1 MSTPGNGQFADVESL
16 SHHVAQQCEVLGYQT
31 TQLSG
36 NKNPLTHSL
45 EIRNKSESIAVQVK
59 NHKAKTNIAQVCK
72 FSEFLDLDS
81 SNRFTSG
88 WLISTSGFSKP
99 ALTHVRTERPSNLKL
114 GTCTPYG
121 IRWNYDPQNAELD
134 ARDPDET
141 SDSQA
146 GTNKQAITYIGVFTC
161 KGGVGKT
168 TVAAHLAGA
177 FALQG
182 YDVILVD
189 LDPDRNLRKLFIED
203 QSSEDETASLYVPAH
218 RKGFTGSTITVLNAE
233 EWDEQQYPE
242 IKIVICDCSPV
253 LNENPARFIR
263 RFDYCLIPTTLSPL
277 GIAKNG
283 DVIIRTF
290 RHIRSINQQAEM
302 LTLINCYN
310 DDGSFVRRNRLLL
323 TALEQHIITY
333 QKEDKKCELINPLDA
348 KIRRNDNLL
357 YWGFHIVDGTKPRL
371 AFNEI
376 FGRSVPR
383 TDFLQL
389 AEYLENKTTIRELK
403 KTGDNETD
411 PSPTIEV
418 AA

>member
-1 MSTPGNGQFADVESL
+1 MSTPGNGQFADAESL

-36 NKNPLTHSL
+36 NKNALMHSL
-45 EIRNKSESIAVQVK
+45 EISNKGDSIAVQVK

-81 SNRFTSG
+81 SDRFTSG

-121 IRWNYDPQNAELD
+121 IRWNYDPQNADLD
-134 ARDPDET
+134 ARDSDET
-141 SDSQA
+141 SCSQA
-146 GTNKQAITYIGVFTC
+146 GPNDQAITYIGVFTC

-189 LDPDRNLRKLFIED
+189 LDPERNLRKLFIED

-263 RFDYCLIPTTLSPL
+263 RFDYCLVPTTLSPL

-290 RHIRSINQQAEM
+290 RHIRSMNQQADM

-323 TALEQHIITY
+323 NALEKHIISY

-411 PSPTIEV
+411 PSPSIE
-418 AA
+418 AAA